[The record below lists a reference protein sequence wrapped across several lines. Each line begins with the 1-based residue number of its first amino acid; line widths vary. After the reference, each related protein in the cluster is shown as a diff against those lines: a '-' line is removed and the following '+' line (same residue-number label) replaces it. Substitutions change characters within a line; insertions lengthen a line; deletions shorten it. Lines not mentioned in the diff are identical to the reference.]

1 MREIEISTKDR
12 ALKNMFWKIKMYLRA
27 IQYGDGRCKSTNRTG
42 INLVIDEI
50 NKYGYDYLNIG
61 NHDNIVDL
69 KISFDRSKIR
79 LILNK

>member
-1 MREIEISTKDR
+1 MREIEINTKDK
-12 ALKNMFWKIKMYLRA
+12 ALKSAFWKMKMYLRA

-42 INLVIDEI
+42 INFTIDEI

-61 NHDNIVDL
+61 SHENIIDL

-79 LILNK
+79 LTLNE